1 MFRQLTA
8 QFSIVRVREHAGFRK
23 LLLARLISALGTWT
37 AFFAVRIALYQQT
50 SSAWWVSVLLFC
62 ELVPGVILGIAVGP
76 LIDRW
81 NRKRMMVL
89 SDLGGAACFAA
100 LPFVESPAGICAICT
115 VAGFASAF
123 FRPGCYSAIPNLVKE
138 DSLVAANALV
148 QGAENLSTL
157 FGPVLAGVAIVALGP
172 DPVYA
177 LNAVSFLISALLI
190 LDIGGTLQSS
200 VPARIGRT
208 HWREVRS
215 GLALVKSDQHLSSIF
230 LIWSWATLAYTG
242 VNVAEIVLTTEAYGV
257 GGPGFGIFVAC
268 SAAGILIGNVVAFW
282 FIDRLSVYGGYRA
295 SFLITAAGVALCAV
309 SPTLAIGCIGA
320 VAFGIGNGIGLV
332 CNITLIQQV
341 VSDDRRGQ
349 IFAVLGSLVQT
360 FTLVGTLLAGPIT
373 DAVGPRTMWG
383 ISAALLIAGFLNA
396 VVVSAV
402 RATRAPRPA
411 PTEYV
416 FAVEAGGETP
426 AAGLERITTLLDE
439 VERAREREAAAG
451 LRLHPR
457 PRTTRSREAPG

>member
-1 MFRQLTA
+1 MLGQLTA
-8 QFSIVRVREHAGFRK
+8 QFSIVGMREHAGFRK

-37 AFFAVRIALYQQT
+37 AFFAVRIALYEQT
-50 SSAWWVSVLLFC
+50 GSAWWVSILLFC

-76 LIDRW
+76 LINRW
-81 NRKRMMVL
+81 NRKRMMVF

-100 LPFVESPAGICAICT
+100 LPFVHSPGGICVICAL
-115 VAGFASAF
+115 AGFAGAF
-123 FRPGCYSAIPNLVKE
+123 FRPGCYSAIPSLVRE
-138 DSLVAANALV
+138 DSLISANALV

-157 FGPVLAGVAIVALGP
+157 FGPVLAGVAVVALGP
-172 DPVYA
+172 NPVYA
-177 LNAVSFLISALLI
+177 LNAVSFVLSALLI
-190 LDIGGTLQSS
+190 LDIGGRLQSS

-208 HWREVRS
+208 HWREVRT
-215 GLALVKSDQHLSSIF
+215 GLRLVKTDTHLSSIF

-257 GGPGFGIFVAC
+257 GGVGFGIFVAC

-282 FIDRLSVYGGYRA
+282 FIDRLTVYGGYRA

-309 SPTLAIGCIGA
+309 SPNLAIGCVGA
-320 VAFGIGNGIGLV
+320 VTFGIGNGIGLV

-383 ISAALLIAGFLNA
+383 ISAALLVAGFLNA
-396 VVVSAV
+396 VIVSAV
-402 RATRAPRPA
+402 RAGRAPRPVT
-411 PTEYV
+411 PREV
-416 FAVEAGGETP
+416 IEVEAGGETP
-426 AAGLERITTLLDE
+426 ASAFDRIATLLDE
-439 VERAREREAAAG
+439 VDRAHAREEEAG

-457 PRTTRSREAPG
+457 RPAAQRKELSG